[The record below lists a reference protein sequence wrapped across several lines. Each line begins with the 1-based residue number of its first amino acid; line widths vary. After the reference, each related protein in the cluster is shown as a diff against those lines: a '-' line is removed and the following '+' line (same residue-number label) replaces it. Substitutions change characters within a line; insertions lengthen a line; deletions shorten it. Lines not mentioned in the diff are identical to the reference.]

1 MRAELKKKSTY
12 INTDYFQKILHEM
25 INNEITS
32 WTQPV
37 GSEIKGDK
45 HGDSERTKD
54 KQSRVYKSL
63 INYRICPIRIEI
75 IEAGMT
81 YFLNKKV

>member
-1 MRAELKKKSTY
+1 
-12 INTDYFQKILHEM
+12 M

-45 HGDSERTKD
+45 HGDSEKPQ
-54 KQSRVYKSL
+54 QSRVYKSL
-63 INYRICPIRIEI
+63 IMIR
-75 IEAGMT
+75 
-81 YFLNKKV
+81 LD

>member
-1 MRAELKKKSTY
+1 
-12 INTDYFQKILHEM
+12 M

-45 HGDSERTKD
+45 HGDSERKVS
-54 KQSRVYKSL
+54 KYNVYSWFT
-63 INYRICPIRIEI
+63 
-75 IEAGMT
+75 M
-81 YFLNKKV
+81 

>member
-1 MRAELKKKSTY
+1 
-12 INTDYFQKILHEM
+12 M

-45 HGDSERTKD
+45 HGDSERMKA
-54 KQSRVYKSL
+54 KQSRVYKNL
-63 INYRICPIRIEI
+63 IMIR
-75 IEAGMT
+75 
-81 YFLNKKV
+81 LD

>member
-1 MRAELKKKSTY
+1 
-12 INTDYFQKILHEM
+12 M

-45 HGDSERTKD
+45 HGDSDER
-54 KQSRVYKSL
+54 
-63 INYRICPIRIEI
+63 
-75 IEAGMT
+75 
-81 YFLNKKV
+81 

>member
-1 MRAELKKKSTY
+1 
-12 INTDYFQKILHEM
+12 M

-63 INYRICPIRIEI
+63 I
-75 IEAGMT
+75 MM
-81 YFLNKKV
+81 FLFTILIWRPVFGIQIKAYLNNNQI

>member
-1 MRAELKKKSTY
+1 
-12 INTDYFQKILHEM
+12 M

-45 HGDSERTKD
+45 HGD
-54 KQSRVYKSL
+54 
-63 INYRICPIRIEI
+63 
-75 IEAGMT
+75 
-81 YFLNKKV
+81 NKAVL

>member
-1 MRAELKKKSTY
+1 
-12 INTDYFQKILHEM
+12 M

-32 WTQPV
+32 WTQLF

-45 HGDSERTKD
+45 HGDSERTKG

-63 INYRICPIRIEI
+63 IMIR
-75 IEAGMT
+75 
-81 YFLNKKV
+81 LD

>member
-1 MRAELKKKSTY
+1 
-12 INTDYFQKILHEM
+12 M

-32 WTQPV
+32 WKQPV

-45 HGDSERTKD
+45 HGDSERTKG

-63 INYRICPIRIEI
+63 IMIRL
-75 IEAGMT
+75 G
-81 YFLNKKV
+81 

>member
-1 MRAELKKKSTY
+1 
-12 INTDYFQKILHEM
+12 M

-45 HGDSERTKD
+45 HGGIEGTKG
-54 KQSRVYKSL
+54 KQSRVYNSL
-63 INYRICPIRIEI
+63 IMIR
-75 IEAGMT
+75 
-81 YFLNKKV
+81 LD

>member
-1 MRAELKKKSTY
+1 
-12 INTDYFQKILHEM
+12 M

-45 HGDSERTKD
+45 HGDSERTKG
-54 KQSRVYKSL
+54 KQSRVYESL
-63 INYRICPIRIEI
+63 IMIRLVWIYLI
-75 IEAGMT
+75 LTSFIST
-81 YFLNKKV
+81 IFK